1 MKRTTFSNTK
11 RGSEARGPWQHTASW
26 KKQEEPTEVLIE
38 EPLVEPD
45 DVVSYITEP
54 SVTEPSVTEPFVTEP
69 SVTEPSVTETETE
82 TETEEEVS
90 PRFKKV
96 IAAAVLVLV
105 LLIALLFVRNLRDDE
120 GTDLEDDDEVVSI
133 WEEVDFT
140 TTSLYTD

>member
-26 KKQEEPTEVLIE
+26 KKQEEPTEVLSE
-38 EPLVEPD
+38 EPLVEPA
-45 DVVSYITEP
+45 DVVSYITED
-54 SVTEPSVTEPFVTEP
+54 
-69 SVTEPSVTETETE
+69 VTEPSVTETETE
-82 TETEEEVS
+82 TEIEEEVS

-96 IAAAVLVLV
+96 IAAAVLILV

-120 GTDLEDDDEVVSI
+120 GTDLEDDEVVSI

>member
-1 MKRTTFSNTK
+1 MRHTTFSNTK

>member
-1 MKRTTFSNTK
+1 MRHTTFSNTK

-54 SVTEPSVTEPFVTEP
+54 SVTEPSVTEPF
-69 SVTEPSVTETETE
+69 VTETETE

>member
-1 MKRTTFSNTK
+1 MRHTTFSNTK

-45 DVVSYITEP
+45 DVVSYI
-54 SVTEPSVTEPFVTEP
+54 TEPSVTEPFVTEP

>member
-11 RGSEARGPWQHTASW
+11 RGSEALGPWQHTASW

-45 DVVSYITEP
+45 DVVSYITED
-54 SVTEPSVTEPFVTEP
+54 VTEPSVTEP

-96 IAAAVLVLV
+96 IAAAVLILV

-120 GTDLEDDDEVVSI
+120 GTGLEDDEVVSI

>member
-1 MKRTTFSNTK
+1 MRHTTFSNTK

-54 SVTEPSVTEPFVTEP
+54 SVTEPSVTEPF
-69 SVTEPSVTETETE
+69 VTEPSVTETETE

>member
-1 MKRTTFSNTK
+1 MRHTTFSNTK

-54 SVTEPSVTEPFVTEP
+54 SVTEP

>member
-1 MKRTTFSNTK
+1 MKRTTFFNTK
-11 RGSEARGPWQHTASW
+11 GGSEARGPWQHTASW
-26 KKQEEPTEVLIE
+26 KKQEEPPEVLIE

-45 DVVSYITEP
+45 DVVSYVTEEVTEE
-54 SVTEPSVTEPFVTEP
+54 VTEPTVTEPTVI
-69 SVTEPSVTETETE
+69 VTETEE
-82 TETEEEVS
+82 TETEVT

-96 IAAAVLVLV
+96 IAAVVLILV

-120 GTDLEDDDEVVSI
+120 GTGPEDDEVVSI

>member
-11 RGSEARGPWQHTASW
+11 RGSEALGPWQHTASW

-45 DVVSYITEP
+45 DVVSYITED
-54 SVTEPSVTEPFVTEP
+54 
-69 SVTEPSVTETETE
+69 VTETEE
-82 TETEEEVS
+82 EEEVS

-96 IAAAVLVLV
+96 IAAAVLILV

-120 GTDLEDDDEVVSI
+120 GTDLEDDEVVSI